1 MIKQLSIYIG
11 YAMAIIGFAG
21 IVWRVAVSFQ
31 KTEDRTGIIEK
42 KIDKIERS
50 LITKLDVS
58 RVVDSLLQPVIANQD
73 AWGKSYV
80 YHLRRDSTLKLDDFI
95 KIMGGLEFELVQP
108 EPVKSVFGKTKIKII
123 KLDTVK

>member
-1 MIKQLSIYIG
+1 MKQLSTYIG
-11 YAMAIIGFAG
+11 YIMAIVGFAT
-21 IVWRVAVSFQ
+21 IIWRVAVSFQ

-42 KIDKIERS
+42 KIDRIERGQ
-50 LITKLDVS
+50 ITKSQIVYI
-58 RVVDSLLQPVIANQD
+58 VDSLLQPVVENQN

-95 KIMGGLEFELVQP
+95 KIMGGMEFELVQP